1 MLYERWRG
9 IAAARSAATALHDH
23 STARQW
29 TFAELFRAAE
39 KAPPPSVRIIHPQG
53 CCASFVIDVLRG
65 WRANAVVCPLE
76 SGQAPPLVS
85 IPPPPCVHLK
95 TTSATAGTPRTVAFT
110 AEQLAADAENIVATM
125 GLRTD
130 WPNLGTISMA
140 HSYGF
145 SNLVLPLLL
154 HGIPLIIVPA
164 PLPEAIRRASG
175 GQFALT
181 VPAVPA
187 LWRAWHEAG
196 AIPANIRLAISAGA
210 PLPIDLEKAVFED
223 LGIKIHNFYGSTEC
237 GGIAYDNTLVPRRD
251 ETCVGAPMRNV
262 TLSLN
267 QGGCLYVDSRAAG
280 DSYWPEPT
288 SDLGHG
294 RFQTGDLAELKDGL
308 VYLRG
313 RITDLINIAG
323 RKVSPDQIEQALRTH
338 SAIRE
343 CVVFGVP
350 ERESDRTELIVGCV
364 AATEPLTGEQLRQH
378 LLATLPA
385 WQVPRDWWFTESLPA
400 NQRGKISRAEWRA
413 RYLQTQRGGS

>member
-9 IAAARSAATALHDH
+9 IAAARRAAMALYDH
-23 STARQW
+23 STARRW
-29 TFAELFRAAE
+29 TFAELFRTAE
-39 KAPPPSVRIIHPQG
+39 VAPPPRDRIIHPQG
-53 CCASFVIDVLRG
+53 LSASFVIDVLRG

-76 SGQAPPLVS
+76 PGQTPPLVS
-85 IPPPPCVHLK
+85 IPPPPYVHLK
-95 TTSATAGTPRTVAFT
+95 TTSATTGAPRTVVFT
-110 AEQLAADAENIVATM
+110 ADQLAADGENIVATM

-154 HGIPLIIVPA
+154 YGIPLILVPA
-164 PLPEAIRRASG
+164 PLPEAVRQASEG
-175 GQFALT
+175 HPALT

-196 AIPANIRLAISAGA
+196 AITGNIRLAVSAGA
-210 PLPIDLEKAVFED
+210 PLPIDLETAVFD
-223 LGIKIHNFYGSTEC
+223 AVGIKIHNFYGSTEC
-237 GGIAYDNTLVPRRD
+237 GGIAYDDTLVPRRD

-262 TLSLN
+262 TLSIN
-267 QGGCLYVDSRAAG
+267 QQGCLCVGSPAAG

-288 SDLGHG
+288 SDLGHS
-294 RFQTGDLAELKDGL
+294 RFQTSDLAELKDGL
-308 VYLRG
+308 LCLRG

-323 RKVSPDQIEQALRTH
+323 RKVSPERIEQALRTH
-338 SAIRE
+338 RAIRE

-350 ERESDRTELIVGCV
+350 ELESDRTELIVGCV
-364 AATEPLTGEQLRQH
+364 AATEPLTGEQLKQH

-385 WQVPRDWWFTESLPA
+385 WQVPRHWWFTESLPV
-400 NQRGKISRAEWRA
+400 NRRGKISRAEWRTKF
-413 RYLQTQRGGS
+413 LQERRGGS